1 MADKRQRIITA
12 AQQELARCGGHGL
25 TMATVARAAGVA
37 TGTLYLYFADKQ
49 ALLDAVQWQVMRST
63 ASAICSSDD
72 PHQPLAVRMQG
83 YWLRLFAFF
92 TANPELLRCWQYYIH
107 AQGYVPEQVIAQQDV
122 LFAPLVQLMEE
133 ALQQQQVQPWPPRLL
148 ALFALDS
155 AVSLAEKQ
163 HFGLLP
169 PLDDAT
175 LQQLARASWQG
186 IALVATNTAKE
197 PKP

>member
-1 MADKRQRIITA
+1 MADKRQRIIAA

-25 TMATVARAAGVA
+25 TMAAVARAAGVA
-37 TGTLYLYFADKQ
+37 TGTLYLYFVDKQ
-49 ALLDAVQWQVMRST
+49 ALLDAVQLQVMRST
-63 ASAICSSDD
+63 AHAICGADN
-72 PHQPLAVRMQG
+72 PTLPLAARMQG
-83 YWLRLFAFF
+83 YWLRLFHFF

-107 AQGYVPEQVIAQQDV
+107 AQGYVPEQVVAQQDE
-122 LFAPLVQLMEE
+122 LFAPLVQLMED

-169 PLDDAT
+169 PLDDTT

-186 IALVATNTAKE
+186 ISLVAEIALKE

>member
-1 MADKRQRIITA
+1 MSDKRQRIVAA
-12 AQQELARCGGHGL
+12 AQQQLARAGSHAL

-49 ALLDAVQWQVMRST
+49 ALLDEVQLQVMQAT
-63 ASAICSSDD
+63 AKAICGGDD
-72 PHQPLAVRMQG
+72 SRLPLAERMQG
-83 YWLRLFAFF
+83 YWLRLFHFF
-92 TANPELLRCWQYYIH
+92 TANPERLRCWQYYIH
-107 AQGYVPEQVIAQQDV
+107 SLDYVPEQVVARQDE
-122 LFAPLVQLMEE
+122 LFAPLVRMMED
-133 ALQQQQVQPWPPRLL
+133 ALAQRLVQPWPPRLL

-169 PLDDAT
+169 PLDDTT

-186 IALVATNTAKE
+186 ITLVAETGLKE

>member
-1 MADKRQRIITA
+1 MADKRQRIIAA

-25 TMATVARAAGVA
+25 TMASVARVAGVA

-49 ALLDAVQWQVMRST
+49 TLLDELQLQVMQRT
-63 ASAICSSDD
+63 AHAICSDHN
-72 PHQPLAVRMQG
+72 PRLPLAEQVQG
-83 YWLRLFAFF
+83 YWLRLFQFF

-107 AQGYVPEQVIAQQDV
+107 AQGYIPEQVVAQQDA
-122 LFAPLVQLMEE
+122 LFAPLVQLMDD
-133 ALQQQQVQPWPPRLL
+133 ALQQQRVQPWPPRLL

-169 PLDDAT
+169 PLDNAT

-186 IALVATNTAKE
+186 IALIAENTVKE
-197 PKP
+197 PTQ